1 VTVTFL
7 FWRRRYDVMSF
18 LANSS
23 PISSSTPG
31 GIESGVLPSLEGRFV
46 VAEKGRR
53 GVVCAVWKA
62 GTRKLG
68 NVAVGEGEPAT
79 ARCRPCLPILGA
91 SIVWV
96 VVELALQLAM
106 HAATVRARLMA
117 SKKIGRRDSVG
128 WVRVEQHC
136 SA

>member
-1 VTVTFL
+1 
-7 FWRRRYDVMSF
+7 M
-18 LANSS
+18 
-23 PISSSTPG
+23 
-31 GIESGVLPSLEGRFV
+31 
-46 VAEKGRR
+46 
-53 GVVCAVWKA
+53 
-62 GTRKLG
+62 
-68 NVAVGEGEPAT
+68 
-79 ARCRPCLPILGA
+79 
-91 SIVWV
+91 